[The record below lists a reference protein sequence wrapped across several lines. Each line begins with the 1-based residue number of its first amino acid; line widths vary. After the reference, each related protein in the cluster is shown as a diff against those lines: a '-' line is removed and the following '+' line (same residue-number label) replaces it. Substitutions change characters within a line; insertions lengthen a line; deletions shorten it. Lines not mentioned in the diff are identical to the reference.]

1 MSFNPHSNGRASPV
15 HDGSGKVDPAMYAAV
30 DAPSGGVIELVY
42 HTVLKITP
50 TGGTVSHTVFDFVCL
65 VELRVV
71 ERMDLVSIATME
83 HKKIIRPN
91 FSGPR
96 HDFYI
101 DTQKDAQLLYDTYA
115 SSSGLAWTSAQGLA
129 ISAVLYESRTP
140 PDALLVVDRPWRL
153 KDDPVLWDLTQEV
166 LSDHDIRLSSP

>member
-1 MSFNPHSNGRASPV
+1 
-15 HDGSGKVDPAMYAAV
+15 MYAAV

-42 HTVLKITP
+42 HTVLKKTP
-50 TGGTVSHTVFDFVCL
+50 TGGTVSHTAFDFLCL
-65 VELRVV
+65 VELRVAA
-71 ERMDLVSIATME
+71 RMELVSIATME
-83 HKKIIRPN
+83 HKKVIRPN
-91 FSGPR
+91 FAGPR
-96 HDFYI
+96 HDFYT
-101 DTQKDAQLLYDTYA
+101 DTQQDAQLLYDTYA